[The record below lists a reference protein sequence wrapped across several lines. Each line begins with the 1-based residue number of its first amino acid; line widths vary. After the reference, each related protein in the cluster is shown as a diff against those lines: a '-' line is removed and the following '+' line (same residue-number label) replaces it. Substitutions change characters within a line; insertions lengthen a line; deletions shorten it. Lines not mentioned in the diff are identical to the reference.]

1 LTSAFALRPSARA
14 ATFAWRGG
22 GLAMLLVTLALEYPA
37 GWVRYK
43 IVHWWLHDGVYR
55 MVYNSS
61 LLAEAALFAIAWFG
75 VIRALLALVWPIGT
89 TWWWRQSVG
98 GRGPSGPELVS
109 FTDALD
115 TLKAQDG
122 SVRGPRHWFVLDD
135 PDLAA
140 AVCDDTLMLTR
151 GLLDSDYLT
160 PVLAHEL
167 GHLNSMDGRL
177 TCALNRVIVKEPRRD
192 PDAEQ
197 EFPPGL
203 LRLTWRAVMW
213 FLRGGLGLKLLGT
226 TWAVWWRQ
234 REYAADRYAK
244 DLGQGEDLADYMETH
259 ALFYDRPVPFIW
271 NSLHTHPP
279 TELRIDRLRN
289 SP

>member
-1 LTSAFALRPSARA
+1 
-14 ATFAWRGG
+14 
-22 GLAMLLVTLALEYPA
+22 M
-37 GWVRYK
+37 
-43 IVHWWLHDGVYR
+43 
-55 MVYNSS
+55 
-61 LLAEAALFAIAWFG
+61 
-75 VIRALLALVWPIGT
+75 
-89 TWWWRQSVG
+89 
-98 GRGPSGPELVS
+98 S

-115 TLKAQDG
+115 TLKAQDEN
-122 SVRGPRHWFVLDD
+122 VRGPRHWFVLDD
-135 PDLAA
+135 PDLGAE
-140 AVCDDTLMLTR
+140 VCGDTLMLTR

-177 TCALNRVIVKEPRRD
+177 TCALNRIIIREPRRD
-192 PDAEQ
+192 PDADR

-203 LRLTWRAVMW
+203 LRLMWRAVMW
-213 FLRGGLGLKLLGT
+213 FLRGGLGLRILGT

-234 REYAADRYAK
+234 REYAADQYAK

-289 SP
+289 GP